1 MSKKLSHIL
10 LIGVGLFSS
19 TWVMAAVKEYDL
31 TIAEQTV
38 NITGKPVERIT
49 VNGKFVAP
57 LLEFEEGDEAVIR
70 VHNKLKNQDSSIHW
84 HGLLL
89 PGIMDGVPGFNK
101 FNGIAPNK
109 TYEYK
114 FKVRQNGTYW
124 YHSHSKGQEQDG
136 LYGAFVIYP
145 KDKTPLT
152 AAEKTD
158 KDYVVLLSD
167 FHNSTSDQIMKNLK
181 KEADYYQNR
190 RETVFDVLKQ
200 VKRDGLKATWQDRS
214 MWNQMRMLKTD
225 MSDVTGYTFLMNGKT
240 PQQNWTGN
248 FKAGEKVRL
257 RFINASAMSFFDVRI
272 PNLKMTVVSADGQP
286 VKPVPVDEFRIGTA
300 ETYDVIVEPKQA
312 HYQIEAESIDRTGFS
327 VGTLHEESSPAVK
340 QIEMPKSRPRALLTM
355 EDMGMSHDMSSMKDM
370 NHDMSSMKGMD
381 HDMSS
386 MKGMNH
392 DMSSMKGMDHDMS
405 SMKDMNHDM
414 SSMKGMNHDM
424 SSMKGM
430 DHDMSSMK
438 DMNHDMSS
446 MKGMNHDMSSMKGMD
461 HDMSSMKD
469 MNHDMSSMKG
479 MNHDMSSMKGM
490 DHDMSSMKGMD
501 HDMPMNSATVKA
513 ASDKNDNTVFGWAN
527 ASTPEGNKALQ
538 YSDLQSLDPQKDTRA
553 AEREIEIRLGG
564 NMERYIWTINGKKF
578 NEADPLVV
586 KYGERIRL
594 KFVND
599 SMMAHPMHLH
609 GMFMQ
614 LENGQDPSNMPNKHT
629 VIVPPG
635 KTITTLLTADELG
648 EWAIHC
654 HLLYHM
660 SAGMMNKL
668 IVAQVED
675 GNSTK
680 TVPQS
685 QVNEKGVNPH
695 AHH

>member
-1 MSKKLSHIL
+1 MSKKLSHVL

-167 FHNSTSDQIMKNLK
+167 FHNSTSDQIMKNIK

-327 VGTLHEESSPAVK
+327 VGTLHDENTSPVK
-340 QIEMPKSRPRALLTM
+340 QIEMPKPRPRSLLTM
-355 EDMGMSHDMSSMKDM
+355 EDMGMD
-370 NHDMSSMKGMD
+370 
-381 HDMSS
+381 
-386 MKGMNH
+386 H

-430 DHDMSSMK
+430 
-438 DMNHDMSS
+438 N
-446 MKGMNHDMSSMKGMD
+446 
-461 HDMSSMKD
+461 
-469 MNHDMSSMKG
+469 
-479 MNHDMSSMKGM
+479 
-490 DHDMSSMKGMD
+490 
-501 HDMPMNSATVKA
+501 HDMPMNSATVKS

-527 ASTPEGNKALQ
+527 ASTPVGQKALQ
-538 YSDLQSLDPQKDTRA
+538 YSDLQSLNPQKDTRA
-553 AEREIEIRLGG
+553 AEREMEIRLGG

-578 NEADPLVV
+578 NETEPFKV

-629 VIVPPG
+629 IIVPPG
-635 KTITTLLTADELG
+635 KTVTTLLTADELG

-660 SAGMMNKL
+660 AAGMMNKL
-668 IVAQVED
+668 IVANVDSNDVDSKSIVAQPHAND
-675 GNSTK
+675 
-680 TVPQS
+680 
-685 QVNEKGVNPH
+685 KGVNQH
-695 AHH
+695 ANH

>member
-1 MSKKLSHIL
+1 MSRKLSHVL

-38 NITGKPVERIT
+38 NITGKPLKRIT

-57 LLEFEEGDEAVIR
+57 LLEFEEGDDAVIR

-84 HGLLL
+84 HGLIL

-101 FNGIAPNK
+101 FDGIAPNK

-136 LYGAFVIYP
+136 LYGPLVIYP
-145 KDKTPLT
+145 KNKVPLT
-152 AAEKTD
+152 AGEKAD
-158 KDYVVLLSD
+158 RDYVVLLSD
-167 FHNSTSDQIMKNLK
+167 FHNSTSGQIMSNLK

-190 RETVFDVLKQ
+190 RETVIDVFKQ
-200 VKRDGLKATWQDRS
+200 IKRDGLKATWKDRS

-225 MSDVTGYTFLMNGKT
+225 MSDVTNYTFLMNGKT
-240 PQQNWTGN
+240 PEQNWTGN

-257 RFINASAMSFFDVRI
+257 RFINASAMSLFDVRI

-312 HYQIEAESIDRTGFS
+312 SYQIEAESIDRSGFS
-327 VGTLHEESSPAVK
+327 IGTLHDENTSPVK
-340 QIEMPKSRPRALLTM
+340 NIMMPTPRPRALLTM
-355 EDMGMSHDMSSMKDM
+355 EDMGMNHDMSSMEGMD
-370 NHDMSSMKGMD
+370 HDMSSMKGMD

-405 SMKDMNHDM
+405 SME
-414 SSMKGMNHDM
+414 
-424 SSMKGM
+424 GM
-430 DHDMSSMK
+430 DHDMSSK
-438 DMNHDMSS
+438 TMSS
-446 MKGMNHDMSSMKGMD
+446 SG
-461 HDMSSMKD
+461 
-469 MNHDMSSMKG
+469 
-479 MNHDMSSMKGM
+479 
-490 DHDMSSMKGMD
+490 
-501 HDMPMNSATVKA
+501 
-513 ASDKNDNTVFGWAN
+513 SDEVVYGWAN
-527 ASTPEGNKALQ
+527 ASTPAGLKALQ
-538 YSDLQSLDPQKDTRA
+538 YSDLQSLTPQKDTRA
-553 AEREIEIRLGG
+553 PEREIEIRLGG

-578 NEADPLVV
+578 NETEPFKV

-635 KTITTLLTADELG
+635 KTVTTLLTADELG

-668 IVAQVED
+668 IVANVD
-675 GNSTK
+675 SNSTSSK
-680 TVPQS
+680 DVVTQP
-685 QVNEKGVNPH
+685 NTNDKGVNQH

>member
-1 MSKKLSHIL
+1 M
-10 LIGVGLFSS
+10 FSS

-38 NITGKPVERIT
+38 NITGKPLKRIT

-57 LLEFEEGDEAVIR
+57 LLEFEEGDDAVIR

-84 HGLLL
+84 HGLIL
-89 PGIMDGVPGFNK
+89 PGIMDGVPGFNQ
-101 FNGIAPNK
+101 FDGIAPNK

-136 LYGAFVIYP
+136 LYGPLVIYP
-145 KDKTPLT
+145 KNKVPLT
-152 AAEKTD
+152 AGEKAD
-158 KDYVVLLSD
+158 RDYVVLLSD
-167 FHNSTSDQIMKNLK
+167 FHNSTSGQIMSNLK

-190 RETVFDVLKQ
+190 RETVFDVFRQ
-200 VKRDGLKATWQDRS
+200 IKRDGLKATWKDRS

-225 MSDVTGYTFLMNGKT
+225 MSDVTNYTFLMNGKT
-240 PQQNWTGN
+240 PEQNWTGN

-257 RFINASAMSFFDVRI
+257 RFINASAMSLFDVRI

-312 HYQIEAESIDRTGFS
+312 NYQIEAESIDRSGFS
-327 VGTLHEESSPAVK
+327 IGTLHDENTSLVK
-340 QIEMPKSRPRALLTM
+340 STTMPTPRPRALLTM
-355 EDMGMSHDMSSMKDM
+355 EDMGMD
-370 NHDMSSMKGMD
+370 HDMSSMKGMD

-386 MKGMNH
+386 MKGMDH

-405 SMKDMNHDM
+405 SMK
-414 SSMKGMNHDM
+414 GMDHDM

-430 DHDMSSMK
+430 D
-438 DMNHDMSS
+438 
-446 MKGMNHDMSSMKGMD
+446 
-461 HDMSSMKD
+461 
-469 MNHDMSSMKG
+469 
-479 MNHDMSSMKGM
+479 HDMSSMKGM

-501 HDMPMNSATVKA
+501 HDMPSKTVSSSG
-513 ASDKNDNTVFGWAN
+513 SDQVVYGWAN
-527 ASTPEGNKALQ
+527 ASTPAGLKALQ
-538 YSDLQSLDPQKDTRA
+538 YSDLQSLTPQKDTRA
-553 AEREIEIRLGG
+553 PEREIEIRLGG

-578 NEADPLVV
+578 NETEPFKV

-635 KTITTLLTADELG
+635 KTVTTLLTADELG

-668 IVAQVED
+668 IVANVD
-675 GNSTK
+675 SNSTDSK
-680 TVPQS
+680 DVVAQPNT
-685 QVNEKGVNPH
+685 NDKGVNQH

>member
-1 MSKKLSHIL
+1 MSNKLSHVL

-38 NITGKPVERIT
+38 NITGKPLKRIT

-167 FHNSTSDQIMKNLK
+167 FHNSTSDQIMKNIK

-327 VGTLHEESSPAVK
+327 VGTLHDENTLPVK
-340 QIEMPKSRPRALLTM
+340 QIEMPKPRPRSLLTM
-355 EDMGMSHDMSSMKDM
+355 EDMGM
-370 NHDMSSMKGMD
+370 D

-386 MKGMNH
+386 MQGMNH

-438 DMNHDMSS
+438 GMNHDMSS
-446 MKGMNHDMSSMKGMD
+446 MKGMN
-461 HDMSSMKD
+461 
-469 MNHDMSSMKG
+469 
-479 MNHDMSSMKGM
+479 
-490 DHDMSSMKGMD
+490 HDMSSMKGMD

>member
-167 FHNSTSDQIMKNLK
+167 FHNSTSDQIMKNIK

-327 VGTLHEESSPAVK
+327 VGTLHDENTSPVK
-340 QIEMPKSRPRALLTM
+340 QIEMPKPRPRSLLTM
-355 EDMGMSHDMSSMKDM
+355 EDMGHGGGD
-370 NHDMSSMKGMD
+370 HAGMD
-381 HDMSS
+381 HS
-386 MKGMNH
+386 KMNH
-392 DMSSMKGMDHDMS
+392 GDMQGMDHS
-405 SMKDMNHDM
+405 K
-414 SSMKGMNHDM
+414 
-424 SSMKGM
+424 M
-430 DHDMSSMK
+430 DHSQHGTAK
-438 DMNHDMSS
+438 
-446 MKGMNHDMSSMKGMD
+446 
-461 HDMSSMKD
+461 
-469 MNHDMSSMKG
+469 
-479 MNHDMSSMKGM
+479 
-490 DHDMSSMKGMD
+490 
-501 HDMPMNSATVKA
+501 PQE
-513 ASDKNDNTVFGWAN
+513 NDQVVYGWAN
-527 ASTPEGNKALQ
+527 ASTPAGNKALQ

-695 AHH
+695 ANH

>member
-1 MSKKLSHIL
+1 MSKKLSHVL

-340 QIEMPKSRPRALLTM
+340 QIEMPKPRPRALLTM
-355 EDMGMSHDMSSMKDM
+355 EDMGMDHGSS
-370 NHDMSSMKGMD
+370 S
-381 HDMSS
+381 
-386 MKGMNH
+386 GMNH
-392 DMSSMKGMDHDMS
+392 DMSSMKGM
-405 SMKDMNHDM
+405 N
-414 SSMKGMNHDM
+414 
-424 SSMKGM
+424 
-430 DHDMSSMK
+430 
-438 DMNHDMSS
+438 
-446 MKGMNHDMSSMKGMD
+446 
-461 HDMSSMKD
+461 
-469 MNHDMSSMKG
+469 
-479 MNHDMSSMKGM
+479 
-490 DHDMSSMKGMD
+490 HDMSSMKGMD

-695 AHH
+695 ANH

>member
-1 MSKKLSHIL
+1 MSKKLSHVL

-38 NITGKPVERIT
+38 NITGKPLKRIT

-414 SSMKGMNHDM
+414 SSMKGMDHDM

-438 DMNHDMSS
+438 GMDHDMSS

-469 MNHDMSSMKG
+469 

>member
-1 MSKKLSHIL
+1 
-10 LIGVGLFSS
+10 
-19 TWVMAAVKEYDL
+19 MAAVKEYDL

-38 NITGKPVERIT
+38 NITGKPLKRIT

-57 LLEFEEGDEAVIR
+57 LLEFEEGDDAVIR

-84 HGLLL
+84 HGLIL

-101 FNGIAPNK
+101 FDGIAPNK

-136 LYGAFVIYP
+136 LYGPLVIYP
-145 KDKTPLT
+145 KNKVPLT
-152 AAEKTD
+152 AGEKAD
-158 KDYVVLLSD
+158 RDYVVLLSD
-167 FHNSTSDQIMKNLK
+167 FHNSTSGQIMSNLK

-190 RETVFDVLKQ
+190 RETVFDVFRQ
-200 VKRDGLKATWQDRS
+200 IKRDGLKATWKDRS

-225 MSDVTGYTFLMNGKT
+225 MSDVTNYTFLMNGKT
-240 PQQNWTGN
+240 PEQNWTGN

-257 RFINASAMSFFDVRI
+257 RFINASAMSLFDVRI

-312 HYQIEAESIDRTGFS
+312 SYQIEAESIDRSGFS
-327 VGTLHEESSPAVK
+327 IGTLHDENTSPVK
-340 QIEMPKSRPRALLTM
+340 NIMMPTPRPRALLTM
-355 EDMGMSHDMSSMKDM
+355 EDMGMNHDMSSMEGM
-370 NHDMSSMKGMD
+370 GHDMSSMKGMG

-386 MKGMNH
+386 MKGMGH
-392 DMSSMKGMDHDMS
+392 DMSSKTMGS
-405 SMKDMNHDM
+405 S
-414 SSMKGMNHDM
+414 G
-424 SSMKGM
+424 
-430 DHDMSSMK
+430 
-438 DMNHDMSS
+438 
-446 MKGMNHDMSSMKGMD
+446 
-461 HDMSSMKD
+461 
-469 MNHDMSSMKG
+469 
-479 MNHDMSSMKGM
+479 
-490 DHDMSSMKGMD
+490 
-501 HDMPMNSATVKA
+501 
-513 ASDKNDNTVFGWAN
+513 SDEVVYGWAN
-527 ASTPEGNKALQ
+527 ASTPAGLKALQ
-538 YSDLQSLDPQKDTRA
+538 YSDLQSLTPQKDTRA
-553 AEREIEIRLGG
+553 PEREIEIRLGG

-578 NEADPLVV
+578 NETEPFKV

-635 KTITTLLTADELG
+635 KTVTTLLTADELG

-668 IVAQVED
+668 IVANVD
-675 GNSTK
+675 SNSTSSK
-680 TVPQS
+680 DVVTQP
-685 QVNEKGVNPH
+685 NTNDKGVNQH

>member
-1 MSKKLSHIL
+1 MSKKLSHVF
-10 LIGVGLFSS
+10 LIGIGLFSS

-38 NITGKPVERIT
+38 NITGKPLKRIT

-57 LLEFEEGDEAVIR
+57 LLEFEEGDDAVIR

-84 HGLLL
+84 HGLIL
-89 PGIMDGVPGFNK
+89 PGIMDGVPGFNQ
-101 FNGIAPNK
+101 FDGIAPNK

-136 LYGAFVIYP
+136 LYGPLVIYP
-145 KDKTPLT
+145 KNKVPLS
-152 AAEKTD
+152 AGEKAD
-158 KDYVVLLSD
+158 RDYVVLLSD
-167 FHNSTSDQIMKNLK
+167 FHNSTSGQIMSNLK

-190 RETVFDVLKQ
+190 RETVFDVFKQ
-200 VKRDGLKATWQDRS
+200 IKKDGLKATWQDRS

-225 MSDVTGYTFLMNGKT
+225 MSDVTKYTFLMNGKT
-240 PQQNWTGN
+240 PEQNWTGN
-248 FKAGEKVRL
+248 FKEGERVRL

-312 HYQIEAESIDRTGFS
+312 NYQIEAESIDRSGFS
-327 VGTLHEESSPAVK
+327 IGTLHNENTLPVK
-340 QIEMPKSRPRALLTM
+340 NILMPKPRPRSLLTM
-355 EDMGMSHDMSSMKDM
+355 EDMGMGHDMSSME
-370 NHDMSSMKGMD
+370 
-381 HDMSS
+381 
-386 MKGMNH
+386 GMNH
-392 DMSSMKGMDHDMS
+392 DMSSME
-405 SMKDMNHDM
+405 
-414 SSMKGMNHDM
+414 GMNHDM
-424 SSMKGM
+424 SSMGSNSK
-430 DHDMSSMK
+430 DQSMS
-438 DMNHDMSS
+438 
-446 MKGMNHDMSSMKGMD
+446 GMNHDMSSMEG
-461 HDMSSMKD
+461 
-469 MNHDMSSMKG
+469 MNHDMPSKGSNSKDQSMSG
-479 MNHDMSSMKGM
+479 MNHDMSSMEGM
-490 DHDMSSMKGMD
+490 NHDMSSMGGNSKDQSMSGMN
-501 HDMPMNSATVKA
+501 HDMSSMQGMTHNMEMNTAMTSPTQVK
-513 ASDKNDNTVFGWAN
+513 NGENVYGWAN
-527 ASTPEGNKALQ
+527 ASTPAGLKALQ
-538 YSDLQSLDPQKDTRA
+538 YSDLQSLTPQKDTRA
-553 AEREIEIRLGG
+553 PEREIEIRLGG

-578 NEADPLVV
+578 NETEPFKV

-660 SAGMMNKL
+660 AAGMMNKL
-668 IVAQVED
+668 IVANVDSNDVDSKSIVAQPHAND
-675 GNSTK
+675 N
-680 TVPQS
+680 
-685 QVNEKGVNPH
+685 GVNQH
-695 AHH
+695 ANH

>member
-167 FHNSTSDQIMKNLK
+167 FHNSTSDQIMKNIK

-327 VGTLHEESSPAVK
+327 VGTLHDENTSPVK
-340 QIEMPKSRPRALLTM
+340 QIEMPKPRPRSLLTM
-355 EDMGMSHDMSSMKDM
+355 EDMG
-370 NHDMSSMKGMD
+370 
-381 HDMSS
+381 
-386 MKGMNH
+386 
-392 DMSSMKGMDHDMS
+392 
-405 SMKDMNHDM
+405 MNHDM

-430 DHDMSSMK
+430 D
-438 DMNHDMSS
+438 
-446 MKGMNHDMSSMKGMD
+446 
-461 HDMSSMKD
+461 
-469 MNHDMSSMKG
+469 HDMSSMKG

-680 TVPQS
+680 TVAQPPIS
-685 QVNEKGVNPH
+685 EKGVNPH
-695 AHH
+695 ANH

>member
-1 MSKKLSHIL
+1 MSRKLSHVL

-38 NITGKPVERIT
+38 NITGKPLKRIT

-57 LLEFEEGDEAVIR
+57 LLEFEEGDDAVIR

-84 HGLLL
+84 HGLIL
-89 PGIMDGVPGFNK
+89 PGIMDGVPGFNQ
-101 FNGIAPNK
+101 FDGIAPNK

-136 LYGAFVIYP
+136 LYGPLVIYP
-145 KDKTPLT
+145 KNKVPLT
-152 AAEKTD
+152 AGEKAD
-158 KDYVVLLSD
+158 RDYVVLLSD
-167 FHNSTSDQIMKNLK
+167 FHNSTSGQIMSNLK

-190 RETVFDVLKQ
+190 RETVFDVFRQ
-200 VKRDGLKATWQDRS
+200 IKRDGLKATWKDRS

-225 MSDVTGYTFLMNGKT
+225 MSDVTNYTFLMNGKT
-240 PQQNWTGN
+240 PEQNWTGN

-257 RFINASAMSFFDVRI
+257 RFINASAMSLFDVRI

-312 HYQIEAESIDRTGFS
+312 NYQIEAESIDRSGFS
-327 VGTLHEESSPAVK
+327 IGTLHDENTSPVK
-340 QIEMPKSRPRALLTM
+340 SIVMPTPRPRALLTM
-355 EDMGMSHDMSSMKDM
+355 EDM
-370 NHDMSSMKGMD
+370 
-381 HDMSS
+381 
-386 MKGMNH
+386 
-392 DMSSMKGMDHDMS
+392 
-405 SMKDMNHDM
+405 
-414 SSMKGMNHDM
+414 
-424 SSMKGM
+424 
-430 DHDMSSMK
+430 
-438 DMNHDMSS
+438 
-446 MKGMNHDMSSMKGMD
+446 
-461 HDMSSMKD
+461 
-469 MNHDMSSMKG
+469 G

-501 HDMPMNSATVKA
+501 HDMSSMKGMDHDMSSMKGMDHDMSSKTMSSSG
-513 ASDKNDNTVFGWAN
+513 SDEVVYGWAN
-527 ASTPEGNKALQ
+527 ASTPAGLKALQ
-538 YSDLQSLDPQKDTRA
+538 YSDLQSLTPQKDTRA
-553 AEREIEIRLGG
+553 PEREIEIRLGG

-578 NEADPLVV
+578 NETEPFKV

-635 KTITTLLTADELG
+635 KTVTTLLTADELG

-668 IVAQVED
+668 IVANVD
-675 GNSTK
+675 SNSTDSK
-680 TVPQS
+680 DVVAQPNT
-685 QVNEKGVNPH
+685 NDKGVNQH

>member
-167 FHNSTSDQIMKNLK
+167 FHNSTSDQIMKNIK

-327 VGTLHEESSPAVK
+327 VGTLHDENTSPVK
-340 QIEMPKSRPRALLTM
+340 QIEMPKPRPRSLLTM
-355 EDMGMSHDMSSMKDM
+355 EDM
-370 NHDMSSMKGMD
+370 
-381 HDMSS
+381 
-386 MKGMNH
+386 GMNH
-392 DMSSMKGMDHDMS
+392 DMSSMKGM
-405 SMKDMNHDM
+405 N
-414 SSMKGMNHDM
+414 
-424 SSMKGM
+424 
-430 DHDMSSMK
+430 
-438 DMNHDMSS
+438 
-446 MKGMNHDMSSMKGMD
+446 
-461 HDMSSMKD
+461 
-469 MNHDMSSMKG
+469 
-479 MNHDMSSMKGM
+479 
-490 DHDMSSMKGMD
+490 HDMSSMKGMD

-635 KTITTLLTADELG
+635 KTVTTLLTADELG

-668 IVAQVED
+668 IVANVD
-675 GNSTK
+675 SNDTDTK
-680 TVPQS
+680 EIVAQPLTNDQ
-685 QVNEKGVNPH
+685 GVNQH

>member
-101 FNGIAPNK
+101 FHGIAPNK

-167 FHNSTSDQIMKNLK
+167 FHNSTSDQIMKNIK

-327 VGTLHEESSPAVK
+327 VGTLHEESRPAVK
-340 QIEMPKSRPRALLTM
+340 QIEMPKPRPRSLLTM
-355 EDMGMSHDMSSMKDM
+355 EDMGMDHGSS
-370 NHDMSSMKGMD
+370 S
-381 HDMSS
+381 
-386 MKGMNH
+386 GMNH
-392 DMSSMKGMDHDMS
+392 DMSSMPNKTSEDH
-405 SMKDMNHDM
+405 SMH
-414 SSMKGMNHDM
+414 GMN
-424 SSMKGM
+424 
-430 DHDMSSMK
+430 
-438 DMNHDMSS
+438 
-446 MKGMNHDMSSMKGMD
+446 
-461 HDMSSMKD
+461 
-469 MNHDMSSMKG
+469 
-479 MNHDMSSMKGM
+479 
-490 DHDMSSMKGMD
+490 HDMSSMKGMD

>member
-38 NITGKPVERIT
+38 NITGKPLKRIT

-101 FNGIAPNK
+101 FHGIAPNK

-167 FHNSTSDQIMKNLK
+167 FHNSTSDQIMKNIK

-340 QIEMPKSRPRALLTM
+340 QIEMPKPRPRSLLTM
-355 EDMGMSHDMSSMKDM
+355 EDMGMNHDMSSMKDM

-405 SMKDMNHDM
+405 SMK
-414 SSMKGMNHDM
+414 
-424 SSMKGM
+424 GM
-430 DHDMSSMK
+430 D
-438 DMNHDMSS
+438 
-446 MKGMNHDMSSMKGMD
+446 
-461 HDMSSMKD
+461 
-469 MNHDMSSMKG
+469 HDMSSMKG

-490 DHDMSSMKGMD
+490 DHDMSSMKGMN

>member
-101 FNGIAPNK
+101 FHGIAPNK

-167 FHNSTSDQIMKNLK
+167 FHNSTSDQIMKNIK

-327 VGTLHEESSPAVK
+327 VGTLHEESRPAVK
-340 QIEMPKSRPRALLTM
+340 QIEMPKPRPRSLLTM
-355 EDMGMSHDMSSMKDM
+355 EDM
-370 NHDMSSMKGMD
+370 
-381 HDMSS
+381 
-386 MKGMNH
+386 GMNH
-392 DMSSMKGMDHDMS
+392 DMSSMKGM
-405 SMKDMNHDM
+405 N
-414 SSMKGMNHDM
+414 
-424 SSMKGM
+424 
-430 DHDMSSMK
+430 
-438 DMNHDMSS
+438 
-446 MKGMNHDMSSMKGMD
+446 
-461 HDMSSMKD
+461 
-469 MNHDMSSMKG
+469 
-479 MNHDMSSMKGM
+479 
-490 DHDMSSMKGMD
+490 HDMSSMKGMD

-695 AHH
+695 ANH

>member
-1 MSKKLSHIL
+1 MSRKLSHVL

-38 NITGKPVERIT
+38 NITGKSLKRIT

-57 LLEFEEGDEAVIR
+57 LLEFEEGDDAVIR

-84 HGLLL
+84 HGLIL

-101 FNGIAPNK
+101 FDGIAPNK

-136 LYGAFVIYP
+136 LYGPLVIYP
-145 KDKTPLT
+145 KNKVPLT
-152 AAEKTD
+152 AGEKAD
-158 KDYVVLLSD
+158 RDYVVLLSD
-167 FHNSTSDQIMKNLK
+167 FHNSTSGQIMSNLK

-190 RETVFDVLKQ
+190 RETVFDVFRQ
-200 VKRDGLKATWQDRS
+200 IKRDGLKATWKDRS

-225 MSDVTGYTFLMNGKT
+225 MSDVTNYTFLMNGKT
-240 PQQNWTGN
+240 PEQNWTGN

-257 RFINASAMSFFDVRI
+257 RFINASAMSLFDVRI
-272 PNLKMTVVSADGQP
+272 PNLQMTVVSADGQP

-312 HYQIEAESIDRTGFS
+312 SYQIEAESIDRSGFS
-327 VGTLHEESSPAVK
+327 IGTLHDENTSPVK
-340 QIEMPKSRPRALLTM
+340 NIMMPTPRPRALLTM
-355 EDMGMSHDMSSMKDM
+355 EDMGMNHDMSSMKGMDHDM
-370 NHDMSSMKGMD
+370 SSMKGMDHDMSSMKGMD

-392 DMSSMKGMDHDMS
+392 DMSSMKGMYHDMS
-405 SMKDMNHDM
+405 SKTM
-414 SSMKGMNHDM
+414 SSSG
-424 SSMKGM
+424 
-430 DHDMSSMK
+430 
-438 DMNHDMSS
+438 
-446 MKGMNHDMSSMKGMD
+446 
-461 HDMSSMKD
+461 
-469 MNHDMSSMKG
+469 
-479 MNHDMSSMKGM
+479 
-490 DHDMSSMKGMD
+490 
-501 HDMPMNSATVKA
+501 
-513 ASDKNDNTVFGWAN
+513 SDEVVYGWAN
-527 ASTPEGNKALQ
+527 ASTPAGLKALQ
-538 YSDLQSLDPQKDTRA
+538 YSDLQSLTPQKDTRA
-553 AEREIEIRLGG
+553 PEREIEIRLGG

-578 NEADPLVV
+578 NETEPFKV

-635 KTITTLLTADELG
+635 KTVTTLLTADELG

-668 IVAQVED
+668 IVANVD
-675 GNSTK
+675 SNSTSSK
-680 TVPQS
+680 DVVTQP
-685 QVNEKGVNPH
+685 NTNDKGVNQH

>member
-167 FHNSTSDQIMKNLK
+167 FHNSTSDQIMKNIK

-300 ETYDVIVEPKQA
+300 ETYDVIVEPKGG
-312 HYQIEAESIDRTGFS
+312 HYQIEAESIDRAGYAI
-327 VGTLHEESSPAVK
+327 GTLHNELNPMTHGIHMPA
-340 QIEMPKSRPRALLTM
+340 PRPRSLLTM
-355 EDMGMSHDMSSMKDM
+355 EDMGHGGGD
-370 NHDMSSMKGMD
+370 HAGMD
-381 HDMSS
+381 HS
-386 MKGMNH
+386 KMNH
-392 DMSSMKGMDHDMS
+392 GNMQGMDHSKMDHS
-405 SMKDMNHDM
+405 KMNHGDM
-414 SSMKGMNHDM
+414 Q
-424 SSMKGM
+424 GM
-430 DHDMSSMK
+430 DHSKMDHSK
-438 DMNHDMSS
+438 MNHGDMQ
-446 MKGMNHDMSSMKGMD
+446 GMD
-461 HDMSSMKD
+461 HSK
-469 MNHDMSSMKG
+469 
-479 MNHDMSSMKGM
+479 M
-490 DHDMSSMKGMD
+490 DHSQHGTAK
-501 HDMPMNSATVKA
+501 PQE
-513 ASDKNDNTVFGWAN
+513 NDQVVYGWAN
-527 ASTPEGNKALQ
+527 ASTPAGNKALQ
-538 YSDLQSLDPQKDTRA
+538 YSDLKSLEPQKDTREA
-553 AEREIEIRLGG
+553 SSELVVRLGG
-564 NMERYIWTINGKKF
+564 TMERYIWTINGKKF
-578 NEADPLVV
+578 SDAEPLKV
-586 KYGERIRL
+586 KYGERIRI
-594 KFVND
+594 KFIND

-614 LENGQDPSNMPNKHT
+614 LENGQESVDMPNKHT
-629 VIVPPG
+629 LIVPPG
-635 KTITTLLTADELG
+635 KTVTALLTADELG

-668 IVAQVED
+668 IVANVSDEQVSTTPIQ
-675 GNSTK
+675 GTNSTQ
-680 TVPQS
+680 TH
-685 QVNEKGVNPH
+685 QVTEQKGAGH

>member
-10 LIGVGLFSS
+10 LIGVGLSSS

-167 FHNSTSDQIMKNLK
+167 FHNSTSDQIMKNIK

-327 VGTLHEESSPAVK
+327 VGTLHEESRPAVK
-340 QIEMPKSRPRALLTM
+340 QIEMPKPRPRSLLTM
-355 EDMGMSHDMSSMKDM
+355 EDMG
-370 NHDMSSMKGMD
+370 
-381 HDMSS
+381 
-386 MKGMNH
+386 
-392 DMSSMKGMDHDMS
+392 
-405 SMKDMNHDM
+405 
-414 SSMKGMNHDM
+414 
-424 SSMKGM
+424 
-430 DHDMSSMK
+430 
-438 DMNHDMSS
+438 
-446 MKGMNHDMSSMKGMD
+446 
-461 HDMSSMKD
+461 

-695 AHH
+695 ANH

>member
-38 NITGKPVERIT
+38 NITGKPLKRIT

-101 FNGIAPNK
+101 FHGIAPNK

-167 FHNSTSDQIMKNLK
+167 FHNSTSDQIMKNIK

-340 QIEMPKSRPRALLTM
+340 QIEMPKPRPRSLLTM
-355 EDMGMSHDMSSMKDM
+355 EDMGMNHDMSSMKDM
-370 NHDMSSMKGMD
+370 NHDMSSMKGMDHDMSSMKGMD

-405 SMKDMNHDM
+405 SMKDMN
-414 SSMKGMNHDM
+414 
-424 SSMKGM
+424 
-430 DHDMSSMK
+430 
-438 DMNHDMSS
+438 
-446 MKGMNHDMSSMKGMD
+446 
-461 HDMSSMKD
+461 
-469 MNHDMSSMKG
+469 
-479 MNHDMSSMKGM
+479 
-490 DHDMSSMKGMD
+490 HDMSSMKGMD

>member
-101 FNGIAPNK
+101 FHGIAPNK

-167 FHNSTSDQIMKNLK
+167 FHNSTSDQIMKNIK

-327 VGTLHEESSPAVK
+327 VGTLHEESRPAVK
-340 QIEMPKSRPRALLTM
+340 QIEMPKPRPRSLLTM
-355 EDMGMSHDMSSMKDM
+355 EDMGMDHGSSSGM

-430 DHDMSSMK
+430 
-438 DMNHDMSS
+438 N
-446 MKGMNHDMSSMKGMD
+446 
-461 HDMSSMKD
+461 
-469 MNHDMSSMKG
+469 
-479 MNHDMSSMKGM
+479 
-490 DHDMSSMKGMD
+490 HDMSSMKGMD